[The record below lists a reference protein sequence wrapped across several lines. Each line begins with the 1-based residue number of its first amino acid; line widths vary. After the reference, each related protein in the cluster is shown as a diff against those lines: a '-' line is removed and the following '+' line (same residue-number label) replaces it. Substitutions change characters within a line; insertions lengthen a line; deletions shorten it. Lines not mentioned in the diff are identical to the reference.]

1 MKKAKRICFLIALV
15 ILGGL
20 YLFTSALIAF
30 QIFLFC
36 DTNIK
41 WMIDRAPWSATII
54 AIVFFALAYIVI
66 RCGIYMDD
74 TYRLST
80 GKNGISKLSIFAL
93 IFSGFLGTILCVL
106 LAIIGLKLEV
116 GYELP
121 TLLGYLDGYV
131 FLWSIR
137 NGLFI
142 KCGLIKGFFV

>member
-1 MKKAKRICFLIALV
+1 MKKAKRICFLITLV

-20 YLFTSALIAF
+20 YLFTTVLIAF

-36 DTNIK
+36 DTNTK

-80 GKNGISKLSIFAL
+80 SKNGISKLSIFAL
-93 IFSGFLGTILCVL
+93 IFSGFLGTVLCVL
-106 LAIIGLKLEV
+106 LAIIGFACQIRFV
-116 GYELP
+116 
-121 TLLGYLDGYV
+121 YLQRDG
-131 FLWSIR
+131 FQ
-137 NGLFI
+137 
-142 KCGLIKGFFV
+142 